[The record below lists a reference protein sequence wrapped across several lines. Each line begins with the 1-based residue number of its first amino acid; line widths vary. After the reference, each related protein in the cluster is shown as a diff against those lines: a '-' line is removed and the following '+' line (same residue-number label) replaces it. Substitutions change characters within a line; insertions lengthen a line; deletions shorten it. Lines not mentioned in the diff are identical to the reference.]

1 TEARMI
7 TAAMPA
13 KRKLKKSEKSST
25 TISPSNAFPRSSA
38 TISTSDHSADTA
50 SPASPRATLA
60 TRLVPPRIGSV
71 TSPTTISPAAIS
83 SASSGP
89 NRLMSSINQYLGTG
103 HPTLGTPYPSLCAI
117 GVTPLSNKSIITT
130 GYMPM
135 ATITAVTASNDPH
148 SHQAVASTSDPHRV
162 S

>member
-1 TEARMI
+1 MLAINIIPTVEVRTSATYSARNRLFSSRSTEARMM
-7 TAAMPA
+7 TAAIPTN
-13 KRKLKKSEKSST
+13 RKLKNKEKSST

-89 NRLMSSINQYLGTG
+89 NRLMSSINQGLRTR
-103 HPTLGTPYPSLCAI
+103 HPALDDSL
-117 GVTPLSNKSIITT
+117 P
-130 GYMPM
+130 
-135 ATITAVTASNDPH
+135 
-148 SHQAVASTSDPHRV
+148 
-162 S
+162 